1 MSDPWQHLSLAQRTP
16 HPALS
21 HVAIDHSAAFAFKMG
36 ERLGP
41 EIVRWR
47 EEILCEVQALKEELN
62 NDTLAWFQTL
72 PAHGKT
78 AYANR
83 MFPNVPLLRKLG
95 HLIGF
100 PDTDQLMD
108 DLSTGFCLFGK
119 LTPGACWDKKHDWE
133 PSRPSTMTEFSDVNL
148 KYIRAAFKTRKPD
161 EYAGKMLETLLTKR
175 EEGKVSGPYEAP
187 VHWCGVT
194 VPLPPVLRQ
203 PPDHVMPIHQLKTGQ
218 TAAAFGFCPRV
229 RGV

>member
-1 MSDPWQHLSLAQRTP
+1 MKTNSLTWSFPTRLGRNSFEPLVDEMSDPWQHLSLAQRTP

-72 PAHGKT
+72 PTHGKT

-108 DLSTGFCLFGK
+108 DLSTGFL
-119 LTPGACWDKKHDWE
+119 LVW
-133 PSRPSTMTEFSDVNL
+133 
-148 KYIRAAFKTRKPD
+148 KTH
-161 EYAGKMLETLLTKR
+161 TWSLL
-175 EEGKVSGPYEAP
+175 G
-187 VHWCGVT
+187 
-194 VPLPPVLRQ
+194 
-203 PPDHVMPIHQLKTGQ
+203 
-218 TAAAFGFCPRV
+218 
-229 RGV
+229 